1 MVVEKTQPSEQ
12 EVLGSLLS
20 SIQGMELH
28 LTINLPDSAVALS
41 LDLLV
46 CFLRSSKMDP
56 FLILDLTIV

>member
-1 MVVEKTQPSEQ
+1 MVVEKTQRSEQ

-20 SIQGMELH
+20 SMQGMELH
-28 LTINLPDSAVALS
+28 LTINLSDSALALF

-56 FLILDLTIV
+56 FLILDLTIA